1 MPRFARPGRSR
12 PHPYQPT
19 SSPLTSPPSSPLTS
33 PPSSPPPSTRTSRPT
48 RTPRQSYKPPPN
60 YCDSSDDEDLDAVIS
75 NEGDETRVEDD
86 EDETRVEDDEDE
98 TRVEDDDEPSVLLN
112 PSATIPPP
120 DKDQTV
126 APKDTAADVS
136 LQWSRVRRCRNSDT
150 PAPSEKTE

>member
-75 NEGDETRVEDD
+75 NE
-86 EDETRVEDDEDE
+86 
-98 TRVEDDDEPSVLLN
+98 TRVEDDDEPSVLSN

-136 LQWSRVRRCRNSDT
+136 LRWSRVRRCRNSDT
-150 PAPSEKTE
+150 PARSETQTE